1 MGEVRFAGYRLERL
15 LGKGGMGQVW
25 LAYDTVA
32 ARQVALKLL
41 PADLAATGGYR
52 KRFEREAQAV
62 AQLRDPHVPRIHRF
76 GEIDG
81 RLYIDMQFVE
91 GVDLAGKL
99 AAEGPMPPAVAV
111 GIIGHVATALD
122 VAHRAGLVHRDVK
135 PSNIVVHPSGFTYL
149 IDFGIAHALGQSAV
163 TATGMAIGTL
173 AYMAPERFGGTVDG
187 RADVYSLACVLYE
200 CLTGSRLY
208 GDTDPA
214 QQMHAHLM
222 AAPPRAGAV
231 CAAVPAT
238 LDAVIAR
245 GLAKDPSERYS
256 TAGDFAAAACAAIGA
271 PAPDSRAV
279 PPTPFGSRRQPT
291 KPVPGIAAAA
301 AVPPQRGDAYPPESG
316 GPAKPAAPE
325 RHSPVSSQSAVAE
338 GSTPEPVAAEPERRQ
353 TPHPTTALPEPGP
366 TPTLVATKLDWSS
379 VTPSPN
385 PGAGGH
391 VSNPGLSVR
400 GYADPQR
407 PAGNGYPFA
416 GQPYPAPRRWY
427 QNGSYAAGTARRGQP
442 GWQER
447 LLALQ
452 SRVLTP
458 KPGPAVPPYR
468 RSGVPARKVFPAV
481 QRPGYPPSAQR
492 RPGVPVPNRRP
503 RRRRSLLSKMIG
515 ALVVVFLAPFAFAAG
530 CVALIAAGSRT
541 GDAGTPGPSLPPSAV
556 AVEHPGPPGDDRV
569 PDPAVGTPVRDGKF
583 EFVVTKVDAGV
594 SRVGLQTAAGSF
606 LIVTL
611 AVRNISDETKWFLPL
626 GQRLLDTQS
635 TAFDHNATATIW
647 QNTQQRLGYSFELR
661 PGQSATTQLVFDLP
675 ATATPGHLELHDFVL
690 SNGVRVRLD

>member
-25 LAYDTVA
+25 LAYDMAA
-32 ARQVALKLL
+32 ARRVALKLL
-41 PADLAATGGYR
+41 PADLASTGGYR
-52 KRFEREAQAV
+52 KRFEREAEAV

-91 GVDLAGKL
+91 GDDLAGKL
-99 AAEGPMPPAVAV
+99 AAEGRMPPAVAV
-111 GIIGHVATALD
+111 GIIGHVAIALD

-163 TATGMAIGTL
+163 TTTGMAIGTL

-208 GDTDPA
+208 GDADPA

-231 CAAVPAT
+231 CAAVPAA
-238 LDAVIAR
+238 LDAVIAS
-245 GLAKDPSERYS
+245 GLAKEPNERYS
-256 TAGDFAAAACAAIGA
+256 TAGEFAAAARAAIGA
-271 PAPDSRAV
+271 FAPDSRAV
-279 PPTPFGSRRQPT
+279 PPTPFGSRRPPT
-291 KPVPGIAAAA
+291 KPVPEVAGA
-301 AVPPQRGDAYPPESG
+301 AVPPQRSDAYRPEG
-316 GPAKPAAPE
+316 AGPANPAAGE
-325 RHSPVSSQSAVAE
+325 RHSTPISKSAVAE
-338 GSTPEPVAAEPERRQ
+338 GGTPGPVAAEPERRQ
-353 TPHPTTALPEPGP
+353 TPHPTKVLPEPGP
-366 TPTLVATKLDWSS
+366 TPTLVATKLDWST

-385 PGAGGH
+385 PAPGGH
-391 VSNPGLSVR
+391 VSNPGSSVR

-416 GQPYPAPRRWY
+416 GQPYPAARRWY
-427 QNGSYAAGTARRGQP
+427 QNGSAAGAARRGQP
-442 GWQER
+442 GWHER
-447 LLALQ
+447 LLALR

-458 KPGPAVPPYR
+458 KPGPVVPPYPR
-468 RSGVPARKVFPAV
+468 PGLPARKVFPAV

-492 RPGVPVPNRRP
+492 RPGVPVPRRRP
-503 RRRRSLLSKMIG
+503 RRRRGLLSKMIG

-541 GDAGTPGPSLPPSAV
+541 GDAGTPGPALPPSAV
-556 AVEHPGPPGDDRV
+556 AVEHPGPPGDDRA

>member
-1 MGEVRFAGYRLERL
+1 MGEVRFGGYRLERL

-32 ARQVALKLL
+32 ARWVALKLL

-52 KRFEREAQAV
+52 KRFEREAEAV

-81 RLYIDMQFVE
+81 RLYIDMQFVA
-91 GVDLAGKL
+91 GDDLAGKL

-111 GIIGHVATALD
+111 GIIGHVAIALD

-149 IDFGIAHALGQSAV
+149 IDFGIAHGLGRTAV
-163 TATGMAIGTL
+163 TTTGMAIGTL

-231 CAAVPAT
+231 CAAVPAA
-238 LDAVIAR
+238 LDAVLAR
-245 GLAKDPSERYS
+245 GLAKEPSQRYA
-256 TAGDFAAAACAAIGA
+256 TAGQFAAAARAAIGA
-271 PAPDSRAV
+271 PAVDSRAV
-279 PPTPFGSRRQPT
+279 PPPFGSRRPVT
-291 KPVPGIAAAA
+291 KPVTGVAAA
-301 AVPPQRGDAYPPESG
+301 AVASPHERNAHRYENGASAKRAAQKAY
-316 GPAKPAAPE
+316 
-325 RHSPVSSQSAVAE
+325 SPRADSKAAE
-338 GSTPEPVAAEPERRQ
+338 GCTPQTEGEEAQPRR
-353 TPHPTTALPEPGP
+353 TPDPTKVLPQPGP
-366 TPTLVATKLDWSS
+366 TPTLVATRLDWSA
-379 VTPSPN
+379 VTPGPN
-385 PGAGGH
+385 PAPGAH
-391 VSNPGLSVR
+391 VSTPGSPVR
-400 GYADPQR
+400 GYADPR
-407 PAGNGYPFA
+407 LPVGNGYPLA
-416 GQPYPAPRRWY
+416 GQPYSAPRRWY
-427 QNGSYAAGTARRGQP
+427 QNGSYASGTARPGQP

-447 LLALQ
+447 LVALQ
-452 SRVLTP
+452 ARVLPP
-458 KPGPAVPPYR
+458 KPGPVVPPYQR
-468 RSGVPARKVFPAV
+468 PGVPARKVFPAV
-481 QRPGYPPSAQR
+481 QRPGRPPVARR
-492 RPGVPVPNRRP
+492 RPGVPVPRRRP
-503 RRRRSLLSKMIG
+503 RRRRGLLSKLIG
-515 ALVVVFLAPFAFAAG
+515 TLVVVFLAPFAFAAG
-530 CVALIAAGSRT
+530 CVALITAGSRT
-541 GDAGTPGPSLPPSAV
+541 GDAGTPEPSLPPSAV
-556 AVEHPGPPGDDRV
+556 AVEHPGPPGDDGAPEPV
-569 PDPAVGTPVRDGKF
+569 VGTPVRDGKF
-583 EFVVTKVDAGV
+583 EFVVTKVDTGV

-626 GQRLLDTQS
+626 GQRLLDSQS

-675 ATATPGHLELHDFVL
+675 AAATPGHLELHDFVL
-690 SNGVRVRLD
+690 SNGVRVRLG

>member
-32 ARQVALKLL
+32 ARRVALKLL
-41 PADLAATGGYR
+41 PADLAAGGGYR
-52 KRFEREAQAV
+52 KRFEREAEAV
-62 AQLRDPHVPRIHRF
+62 ARLRDPHVPRIHRF

-91 GVDLAGKL
+91 GDDLAGKL

-111 GIIGHVATALD
+111 GIIGHVAAALD

-149 IDFGIAHALGQSAV
+149 IDFGIAHALGRTAV
-163 TATGMAIGTL
+163 TTTGMAIGTL

-231 CAAVPAT
+231 CAAVPAA

-245 GLAKDPSERYS
+245 GLAKEPNERYS
-256 TAGDFAAAACAAIGA
+256 TAGAFAAAARAAIGA
-271 PAPDSRAV
+271 SAPDSRAV
-279 PPTPFGSRRQPT
+279 PPMPLRPPT
-291 KPVPGIAAAA
+291 KPVTGA
-301 AVPPQRGDAYPPESG
+301 AVPPQRGDAHRPDG
-316 GPAKPAAPE
+316 GVPANPAAPGQ
-325 RHSPVSSQSAVAE
+325 HSPSDSKSAVAE
-338 GSTPEPVAAEPERRQ
+338 GGTPEHFDPEPEPRQ
-353 TPHPTTALPEPGP
+353 TPNPTKVLPQPGP
-366 TPTLVATKLDWSS
+366 TPTLVATELDWSS
-379 VTPSPN
+379 VAPSPN
-385 PGAGGH
+385 YAPGGH
-391 VSNPGLSVR
+391 VSKPGSAVR
-400 GYADPQR
+400 GYSDPQR
-407 PAGNGYPFA
+407 AVGNGYPFA
-416 GQPYPAPRRWY
+416 GQPYSAPRRWY
-427 QNGSYAAGTARRGQP
+427 QNGSYAAGSARRGQP
-442 GWQER
+442 GWQGR
-447 LLALQ
+447 FLALQ

-458 KPGPAVPPYR
+458 KPGPVVPPYR
-468 RSGVPARKVFPAV
+468 SPGLPARKVFPAV
-481 QRPGYPPSAQR
+481 QRPGYPQSAQR
-492 RPGVPVPNRRP
+492 RPRVPVPRRRP

-675 ATATPGHLELHDFVL
+675 ATVTPGHLELHDFVL